1 MKRRRSDAR
10 KGANPALVGT
20 LAEAGTIRAWE
31 WDPATGHFLLDEG
44 AADLMAGDGDLAGR
58 ALRGERATAGLD
70 LQEADRF
77 LAELFRATEQGED
90 EVSAEFHFA
99 AVAGGLSRVL
109 CRGRIERD
117 GQERPVRAEGTLVD
131 VAALS
136 AEARALLG
144 HDRDIAAEA
153 IDEAAELLIAA
164 RQAID
169 LSGSRKLRRLV
180 DAVLMELGREIASR
194 PGSIDRPQH

>member
-1 MKRRRSDAR
+1 MRQ
-10 KGANPALVGT
+10 
-20 LAEAGTIRAWE
+20 
-31 WDPATGHFLLDEG
+31 
-44 AADLMAGDGDLAGR
+44 ADH
-58 ALRGERATAGLD
+58 
-70 LQEADRF
+70 
-77 LAELFRATEQGED
+77 
-90 EVSAEFHFA
+90 VH
-99 AVAGGLSRVL
+99 
-109 CRGRIERD
+109 
-117 GQERPVRAEGTLVD
+117 

-194 PGSIDRPQH
+194 PGSIERPQH